1 MAYEYRN
8 QATNGIM
15 FNDLLSEQDCHKY
28 DEEFVSVDDVK
39 QVMDNIESDV
49 SDIKDLL
56 EDIKGI
62 EVIEDAQRK
71 LNVLYEKL

>member
-8 QATNGIM
+8 QATYGTM
-15 FNDLLSEQDCHKY
+15 FEDLISKRDNYKY
-28 DEEFVSVDDVK
+28 DEEFISVDDVK

-56 EDIKGI
+56 DGIKGI
-62 EVIEDAQRK
+62 DVIEDAQYK
-71 LNVLYEKL
+71 LNELYNKL